1 MSNDAPTS
9 ATVVESLIERC
20 FGAELWLSVAD
31 DAVVAVATLVAV
43 EAGRRKTARRGSE
56 ERAIEAIIMVLFTGY
71 RYVALGVGGFCFF
84 AKFQDLLG
92 VETPSTSLF
101 SGVKDETVLLFL
113 LTSKIYVIREE
124 VPSFAFFCVPFVSWV
139 STFSS
144 THN

>member
-71 RYVALGVGGFCFF
+71 GSFG
-84 AKFQDLLG
+84 
-92 VETPSTSLF
+92 
-101 SGVKDETVLLFL
+101 SGVDFVFL
-113 LTSKIYVIREE
+113 QSFRIYSGLKLHLHL
-124 VPSFAFFCVPFVSWV
+124 SFLE
-139 STFSS
+139 
-144 THN
+144 